1 MYLYVCLFTP
11 SATCPVYTIVTSGIP
26 REYISTLSRSFFY
39 DTSFPVLSQLSRYSF
54 HSPLFQSMNIV
65 TFFIP
70 LASFSKCH
78 KCHDLCSA
86 GLFNIVS
93 QLSPSLFHSPPP
105 PLLPIATVFIP
116 LVSFPRYDNCHVYI
130 PLASFAFVTFFI
142 GVCGSVTVENR
153 AADHSSTF
161 YRHSRRLKQCSF
173 KI

>member
-93 QLSPSLFHSPPP
+93 QLSPSYSTRLPLPSPNCNGLYSSSLFSKVRQ
-105 PLLPIATVFIP
+105 LSRLYSASLFRI
-116 LVSFPRYDNCHVYI
+116 CHVLYRSLWECNCRKQGSG
-130 PLASFAFVTFFI
+130 PLEHV
-142 GVCGSVTVENR
+142 
-153 AADHSSTF
+153 
-161 YRHSRRLKQCSF
+161 L
-173 KI
+173 